1 MKKTEQQ
8 HEAMRFSIEY
18 LHYLLQQEDV
28 IDRMLDKRMS
38 QLKPFIEQMINEKIQ
53 QHFNTLNKH

>member
-1 MKKTEQQ
+1 MKKTCQQ
-8 HEAMRFSIEY
+8 QEAKQFSMEY

-28 IDRMLDKRMS
+28 IERLLDKRMS
-38 QLKPFIEQMINEKIQ
+38 QLEPFIEQMISEKIQ